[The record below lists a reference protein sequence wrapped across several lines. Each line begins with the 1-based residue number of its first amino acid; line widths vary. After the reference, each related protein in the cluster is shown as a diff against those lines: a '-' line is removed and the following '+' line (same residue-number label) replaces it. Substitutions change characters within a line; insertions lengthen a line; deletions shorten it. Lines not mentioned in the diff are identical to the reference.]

1 MKIKIIILSLLTLG
15 INDVLGQKP
24 IFRNYSVN
32 DGLAGSNV
40 YECNQDSKGYLWFA
54 TETGVSRFDGLRF
67 ESFSIED
74 GLSDTEVFGTRED
87 SKGRIWFLTYNGK
100 LSYFHDGEIHNSFT
114 DTLLEDLSFNY
125 YIKNIFEDN
134 SGNLWFASHREGIKI
149 LTKEGK
155 ILKYSSEAG
164 TFNDIIEFYD
174 SDTSL
179 LAFKKYTKL
188 EFKGTSFVKENRW
201 DCEPLFNRWNREPAY
216 LHLFKLCD
224 DGLYLND
231 HGKKLKMSVPT
242 RFIRDV
248 ALSLMEDQQGNLW
261 VGTKGDG
268 LLKITKNDSSF
279 TVRQYLKDAT
289 VSHIF
294 MDYEKNIWVCTFE
307 EGVYFLSV
315 NNFLSY
321 TRSDGLSHNFI
332 PYVHQDGDNLILGT
346 SEGNI
351 NILNLKTNEVHKQ
364 DLLDIENEFNKVISL
379 LTDKYGNIWA
389 ATDFGLAILPKGGSL
404 EDIIFKHIGSCKYM
418 TKTHDNDIYVGTSN
432 GAFVAYAGDEESL
445 TQIWGKRTLAIHKDR
460 KNKVWFGAL
469 DGLYLFDGDT
479 AIHVEHNHPLLK
491 KRITEIK
498 SLSDNCKVI
507 GTYGYGIVLLS
518 ENNEV
523 HNITT
528 RHGLLSNFV
537 RSISIDEDENLWLST
552 DRGLSMISLT
562 QNHYLEN
569 IRNYTDADGL
579 ISHDV
584 RSTAIIGDTIFVA
597 TSSGLTF
604 FDMKH
609 PQSNYLPPLVHFKGI
624 HINNQNL
631 GPKSEYFLQDNQNTI
646 EIKYTAISFESV
658 GDITFKYKMHN
669 LDNEWTETRNTS
681 LTFPKLRP
689 GEYVFELWAYS
700 KNGLESK
707 RPILVTFKIKPHF
720 TQTVWFKLIVIV
732 SLTMVLFA
740 VIIWR
745 INFIKKQND
754 VARKMI
760 ELEQKALRTQMNP
773 HFIFNTMSSIQQFV
787 NTNDKRAANRYL
799 SKFATLMRG
808 ILHNSDK
815 QYVTLQE
822 EFDLM
827 DIYLELEALR
837 MNNKFKYEI
846 YIDPEIDT
854 VFTRIPPMLIQPFV
868 ENAILHGLAN
878 LEDRE
883 GHLQLRI
890 EEEGDYLKCSIE
902 DNGIGR
908 KKAAEIKAKRTIKHE
923 STAMRNVQERID
935 LLKHGKED
943 VVNLNVIDLEDSN
956 GNPCGTRVEVIVPYN

>member
-1 MKIKIIILSLLTLG
+1 MLRKLLIYCLFLISG
-15 INDVLGQKP
+15 FVAAQKP

-40 YECNQDSKGYLWFA
+40 YECNQDSKGYLWFS

-67 ESFSIED
+67 ESYSIED

-100 LSYFHDGEIHNSFT
+100 LSYFLDGEIHNEYT
-114 DTLLEDLSFNY
+114 DTILDRLSFNY
-125 YIKNIFEDN
+125 YIKDIYEDK
-134 SGNLWFASHREGIKI
+134 SGNLWFASHREGIKV
-149 LTKEGK
+149 LTTSGQIKHFDATSG
-155 ILKYSSEAG
+155 I
-164 TFNDIIEFYD
+164 FNDVIEFHD
-174 SDTSL
+174 ADTAFF
-179 LAFKKYTKL
+179 AFKKYAQL
-188 EFKGTSFVKENRW
+188 QFKDTTFVKSRSW
-201 DCEPLFNRWNREPAY
+201 DCEPLFHRWNKEPTSY
-216 LHLFKLCD
+216 HLFKLCD
-224 DGLYLND
+224 DALYLLD
-231 HGKKLKMSVPT
+231 HGKKSKLSIPT
-242 RFIRDV
+242 RFVQDN
-248 ALSLMEDQQGNLW
+248 ALSLMKDEHENLW

-268 LLKITKNDSSF
+268 LLKVNSHGSNLTIK
-279 TVRQYLKDAT
+279 RYLDDAT
-289 VSHIF
+289 ISHIF

-321 TRSDGLSHNFI
+321 TRDDGLSHNFI
-332 PYVHQDGDNLILGT
+332 PCVTQRGDQLLLGT

-351 NILNLKTNEVHKQ
+351 NLLDLKTNEVKVQ
-364 DLLDIENEFNKVISL
+364 ELLQIENQFNKVIAIT
-379 LTDKYGNIWA
+379 TDADGNIWA
-389 ATDFGLAILPKGGSL
+389 ATDFGLMIVPKDGNKDNVTFLNVGA
-404 EDIIFKHIGSCKYM
+404 CKYM
-418 TKTHDNDIYVGTSN
+418 TKSRDGDIYVGTSN
-432 GAFVAYAGDEESL
+432 GAYAAYGGNYEEL
-445 TQIWGKRTLAIHKDR
+445 IEIWDTRTLAIHKDR

-469 DGLYLFDGDT
+469 NGLFLYDGEKV
-479 AIHVEHNHPLLK
+479 APVQHNHPLLK

-498 SLSDNCKVI
+498 SLKDNCIVI
-507 GTYGYGIVLLS
+507 GTYGHGILLLS
-518 ENNEV
+518 ENLEV

-528 RHGLLSNFV
+528 KNGLLSNFV
-537 RSISIDEDENLWLST
+537 RSISIDEDNNLWLST
-552 DRGLSMISLT
+552 DRGLSMIQLT
-562 QNHYLEN
+562 KNHYLKS

-584 RSTAIIGDTIFVA
+584 RSTTVKGDTIYVA

-604 FDMKH
+604 FDYKH

-624 HINNQNL
+624 QINNKSY
-631 GPKSEYFLQDNQNTI
+631 GPKSKYLLSNEQTTI
-646 EIKYTAISFESV
+646 QLNYTAISFESV
-658 GDITFKYKMHN
+658 GDIRFKYKMHG
-669 LDNEWTETRNTS
+669 LSNEWSETRNTS

-707 RPILVTFKIKPHF
+707 RPIIVTFRIHPHF
-720 TQTVWFKLIVIV
+720 TQTVWFKLIIIVI
-732 SLTMVLFA
+732 LTMVLFA
-740 VIIWR
+740 IIIWR
-745 INFIKKQND
+745 INFIKKQNE

-822 EFDLM
+822 EFELM
-827 DIYLELEALR
+827 DIYLDLEALR
-837 MNNKFKYEI
+837 MNHKFKYDI

-868 ENAILHGLAN
+868 ENAILHGLAS
-878 LEDRE
+878 LSDRE
-883 GHLQLRI
+883 GKLQIRI
-890 EEEGDYLKCSIE
+890 EEEGEYLRCIIE

-908 KKAAEIKAKRTIKHE
+908 EKAAAIKAKRTIKHE
-923 STAMRNVQERID
+923 STAMKNVQERIT
-935 LLKHGKED
+935 LLKHGKSD
-943 VVNLNVIDLEDSN
+943 VVNLKVVDLKNDQGEAT
-956 GNPCGTRVEVIVPYN
+956 GTRVEVILPYN